1 MRLFLSAVFATMLAT
16 GAAGAERNW
25 PQLRGPRGDGTS
37 LATHVPLHWS
47 ETNNIAW
54 KVSVPGRGR
63 SSPVV
68 LGDRI
73 WLTLAVEQG
82 VVRKRIG
89 GDDMQTAEHVSLE
102 VVCLDRANGRVLWR
116 TQLFD
121 VDNPDPVH
129 WFNSWA
135 TPTPVVEP
143 GRFYC
148 DFGTFGTACLNA
160 KTGKVLWKTQLPS
173 DHQVGPGSSSLLYQK
188 LLIMVRDGR
197 EAQYV
202 VALDTKTGKEV
213 WKTDRPPIIA
223 SSPNLKKSF
232 VTPLLVNTGGRTQLL
247 APTAH
252 WMVSYEPATGRELWR
267 VRHGEGFSIGSCPV
281 FGNGTVYFSTGCFKP
296 YLWAVRVDGVGDVT
310 ATHATWKT
318 TRQVPIMSSPLL
330 LGDELYWT
338 SDDGMANCA
347 DARNGEAYW
356 QERMNE
362 QHLASPL
369 LAEGRLYFF
378 GMNGKTTVVKA
389 GKSFE
394 KLAENR
400 LEGTVVATPA
410 IVDRSI
416 FLRTDTHL
424 YRIGKE

>member
-1 MRLFLSAVFATMLAT
+1 MRLFLSAAFAAMLAH
-16 GAAGAERNW
+16 GFAGAEQNW

-54 KVSVPGRGR
+54 KASIPGRGR

-102 VVCLDRANGRVLWR
+102 VVCLDRAKGKILWR
-116 TQLFD
+116 TKLFE
-121 VDNPDPVH
+121 VANPDPVH

-135 TPTPVVEP
+135 TPTPVLEP
-143 GRFYC
+143 GRLYC
-148 DFGTFGTACLNA
+148 DFGTFGTARLNA
-160 KTGKVLWKTQLPS
+160 ETGEIHWKTRLPS
-173 DHQVGPGSSSLLYQK
+173 DHQVGPGSSPLLYQK

-202 VALDTKTGKEV
+202 VALDTTTGKEV
-213 WKTDRPPIIA
+213 WKTNRPPIVA

-232 VTPLLVNTGGRTQLL
+232 VTPLLVDTGGRTQLL

-296 YLWAVRVDGVGDVT
+296 YLWAVRVDGAGDVT
-310 ATHATWKT
+310 ATHAAWKT

-330 LGDELYWT
+330 LGEELYWT

-347 DARNGEAYW
+347 DARSGEAYW

-389 GKSFE
+389 GKPFE
-394 KLAENR
+394 QLAEN
-400 LEGTVVATPA
+400 LLDGVVVATPA
-410 IVDRSI
+410 ILDRTI

-424 YRIGKE
+424 YRIGRE

>member
-1 MRLFLSAVFATMLAT
+1 MRLFLSAAFAAMLAH
-16 GAAGAERNW
+16 GVAGAEQNW

-47 ETNNIAW
+47 ETNNIVW
-54 KVSVPGRGR
+54 KASIPGRGR

-73 WLTLAVEQG
+73 WLTLALEQG

-102 VVCLDRANGRVLWR
+102 VVCLDRAKGKILWR
-116 TQLFD
+116 TKLFE
-121 VDNPDPVH
+121 VANPDPVH

-143 GRFYC
+143 GRLYC

-160 KTGKVLWKTQLPS
+160 ETGEIHWKTQLPS
-173 DHQVGPGSSSLLYQK
+173 DHQVGPGSSPLLYQK

-202 VALDTKTGKEV
+202 VALDTKTGQEV
-213 WKTDRPPIIA
+213 WKTNRPPIVA

-232 VTPLLVNTGGRTQLL
+232 VTPLLVDTGGRMQLL

-296 YLWAVRVDGVGDVT
+296 YLWAVRVDGAGDVT
-310 ATHATWKT
+310 ATHAAWKT

-330 LGDELYWT
+330 LGEELYWT

-347 DARNGEAYW
+347 DARSGEAYW

-389 GKSFE
+389 GKPFE
-394 KLAENR
+394 KLAENL
-400 LEGTVVATPA
+400 LEGVVVATPA
-410 IVDRSI
+410 ILDRTI

-424 YRIGKE
+424 YRIGRE